1 MNPII
6 ESLNNYAHANDWTI
20 DGGPARNLSAGQLE
34 FPVIWHQPLALTGK
48 IGRNE
53 GFLTYKLSFLLLD
66 KGGNCD
72 SMKKE
77 EIRERLEQHALGMIR
92 TLENHARIRDVRLV
106 SCRPAESALTHYG
119 EIALTV
125 TLEVDILFHHAPAQ
139 A

>member
-6 ESLNNYAHANDWTI
+6 ESLNRYAAANRWNV

-34 FPVIWHQPLALTGK
+34 FPVVWHQPLALTGK

-66 KGGNCD
+66 RGTGD
-72 SMKKE
+72 EAKE
-77 EIRERLEQHALGMIR
+77 NIRQRLENHALGMIR
-92 TLENHARIRDVRLV
+92 TLENHPQVRDVRLLG
-106 SCRPAESALTHYG
+106 CKPAESSFTSYG
-119 EIALTV
+119 ETALTV
-125 TLEVDILFHHAPAQ
+125 SIEADIFFFHPTAQ